1 MTHGCGTLNHSD
13 YILPKN
19 SLKTVFKT
27 YIAINFYINLNQ
39 NPNETEIYSS
49 CYCTA

>member
-19 SLKTVFKT
+19 SLKTVFK
-27 YIAINFYINLNQ
+27 NV
-39 NPNETEIYSS
+39 YSNKFLYKLKPKS
-49 CYCTA
+49 K